1 MSTALALSGFG
12 PRVAVSIGSDAES
25 IKKNLIET
33 AALVT
38 TVENP
43 AQQDFAVSTAR
54 EIKALLKGIEESRT
68 AVKAPVLTLGRDID
82 RVASE
87 FADALEKE
95 AKRLLALVSKYQA
108 EQQRIAAEVERAR
121 LTELQRIEDER
132 LKSEAEAKRLADEQA
147 KSAKTIDDLDR
158 IAREEE
164 ARKAQAEAAAA
175 QRTAPLFQSPAVAP
189 VRAAGMSVRKV
200 WKFRVLDVRDLAFKR
215 PDLVRIEANASA
227 ITAALKRGETLPA
240 VEAWE
245 ETEAGV
251 RV

>member
-1 MSTALALSGFG
+1 
-12 PRVAVSIGSDAES
+12 VAVSIGSDAEFR
-25 IKKNLIET
+25 KTELI
-33 AALVT
+33 AAASMVT

-43 AQQDFAVSTAR
+43 SQQEFAVAAAR
-54 EIKALLKGIEESRT
+54 DIKALLRGVEESRT

-147 KSAKTIDDLDR
+147 KSAKSIEDLDR

-164 ARKAQAEAAAA
+164 ERKAKSEAVAA
-175 QRTAPLFQSPAVAP
+175 QQSAPLFQAPTVEP

-200 WKFRVLDVRDLAFKR
+200 WRFRVLDVRDLAFKR
-215 PDLVRIEANASA
+215 PDLVRIEANSSA